1 MVSLLMSRGANVN
14 EVCPKII
21 LDQHSHYGLAN
32 VEPRMDE
39 DIPNEYPKAC
49 KNCALTLSTTTEVKY
64 YGSEV
69 ERKVVHKAYAVAPV
83 HLAARYQCRNGPLQK
98 LLAAGA
104 DPNITYSFQ
113 LSNDSK
119 KLYEMKKFVD
129 KYYPYIGAATI
140 SALHDT
146 RNIDHV
152 AILAR
157 AGSNMAANDSLGFYP
172 LGWSILAGDVQKV
185 KALLHAGSPITNIGP
200 TFDAISLWYWSY
212 FSKLAQ
218 ILRSPHFL
226 ARR

>member
-1 MVSLLMSRGANVN
+1 
-14 EVCPKII
+14 
-21 LDQHSHYGLAN
+21 
-32 VEPRMDE
+32 MDE

-172 LGWSILAGDVQKV
+172 MLDPLS
-185 KALLHAGSPITNIGP
+185 
-200 TFDAISLWYWSY
+200 
-212 FSKLAQ
+212 Q
-218 ILRSPHFL
+218 ILGPHSMPYLFGTGATSRSWRRSYEVLIFWLDDSFSSRAFL
-226 ARR
+226 RNC